1 MTVIKCRINNLA
13 ARNIRRDPAYQMVLI
28 DLANAGAIDTRVAEA
43 LLGYKIPDYINLPK
57 SFESLDAKVEEEP
70 KKSTKTKKA
79 ATPVVEEE
87 TVEND

>member
-28 DLANAGAIDTRVAEA
+28 DLANAGAIDVKVAEA

-57 SFESLDAKVEEEP
+57 SFESLDAKVEETP

>member
-1 MTVIKCRINNLA
+1 MTAIKCRINNLA

-43 LLGYKIPDYINLPK
+43 LLGYKIPDYIDLPK
-57 SFESLDAKVEEEP
+57 SFESLDAKVEEP
-70 KKSTKTKKA
+70 KKSTNTNKA

>member
-1 MTVIKCRINNLA
+1 MTAIKCRINNLA

-43 LLGYKIPDYINLPK
+43 LLGYKIPDYIDLPK
-57 SFESLDAKVEEEP
+57 SFESLDAK
-70 KKSTKTKKA
+70 A
-79 ATPVVEEE
+79 ATPAVEEE